1 MTDCP
6 PAGRK
11 IMFRRQT
18 TRIDQEQNRMFQ
30 LSKWGWLT
38 LSASHSLY
46 LLRDR
51 KSSLF
56 WAFSAHEQ
64 QRNPSL
70 SMWESQRDPEKL
82 KPPEGW
88 REKKKCLGLTD
99 GGELGETRKPN
110 TFRTRQRREWKSGGR
125 KLWNG
130 SLESREGSRYSF
142 TIKRL
147 KVLIVPPG
155 FSLKEIRGCGGV
167 WFSEQK
173 SRRTISCSV
182 WTESI
187 SPSASESS
195 D

>member
-11 IMFRRQT
+11 IMFGRQT

-64 QRNPSL
+64 QTNPSW
-70 SMWESQRDPEKL
+70 SMWESQRDPDNL

-88 REKKKCLGLTD
+88 REKRNVWVWQTEVNWVKR
-99 GGELGETRKPN
+99 ETKHLQDS
-110 TFRTRQRREWKSGGR
+110 TKTRVKEWREETVKR
-125 KLWNG
+125 
-130 SLESREGSRYSF
+130 LESREGSRYSF

-147 KVLIVPPG
+147 KVFIVPPG

-167 WFSEQK
+167 WFSKQK